1 MSYLLPQ
8 LSTSAAQSSPRPLLV
23 ASIAGLL
30 AVCLPAGC
38 TTRSEREV
46 VVYTALDSEF
56 SEPILER
63 YEAQSGVP
71 TRPKFDVEANKTLGL
86 TQEIIAEAD
95 RPRCDVFWNNEILNT
110 LRLEQRGLLDA
121 YQPKMAAA
129 YPALFRSPHNTW
141 HGFAARARVLLIN
154 TQALADS
161 GRPESIYDLADE
173 KWRGRCGLAKPLFGT
188 TATHVACLF
197 ARLGDEKARQLLAD
211 IKANEAQVFPGNKQ
225 VAQAV
230 SSGQIVFGLTDT
242 DDAMGEIEQ
251 GHPVEIVYPDQQDDG
266 LGTLFIPNTLAILK
280 GAPHP
285 EEARK
290 LVDYLL
296 TPDIEVELA
305 NGPSAQIP
313 LSTKVEVELRVETPR
328 TVRAMQVDF
337 HEAAEQWDTAARAAR
352 DAFARA
358 D

>member
-1 MSYLLPQ
+1 M
-8 LSTSAAQSSPRPLLV
+8 TSE
-23 ASIAGLL
+23 IAKIQPIDSRHFWTRLL
-30 AVCLPAGC
+30 AASLVFLAAGC
-38 TTRSEREV
+38 TARSANEV

-56 SEPILER
+56 SQPILER

-71 TRPKFDVEANKTLGL
+71 VRPKFDVEANKTLGL
-86 TQEIIAEAD
+86 TQEIIAEAGL
-95 RPRCDVFWNNEILNT
+95 PRCDVFWNNEILNT
-110 LRLEQRGLLDA
+110 LRLEKRGLLQS
-121 YQPKMAAA
+121 YQPKMATV
-129 YPALFRSPHNTW
+129 YPQMFRSPKGTW
-141 HGFAARARVLLIN
+141 HGFAARARVLLVN
-154 TQALADS
+154 TKQL
-161 GRPESIYDLADE
+161 GEGERPTSIYNLADE
-173 KWRGRCGLAKPLFGT
+173 TWRGRCGLAKPLFGT

-197 ARLGDEKARQLLAD
+197 AHLGDEKAQQLLAEM
-211 IKANEAQVFPGNKQ
+211 KANEVQVFPGNKQ

-266 LGTLFIPNTLAILK
+266 LGTLFIPNTLAILR
-280 GAPHP
+280 GSPRFD
-285 EEARK
+285 EARK

-296 TPDIEVELA
+296 TPEIEIELA

-313 LSTKVEVELRVETPR
+313 LSTKVDVELRIETPR

-337 HEAAEQWDTAARAAR
+337 YEAADQWDAAARAAR
-352 DAFARA
+352 DTFARA